1 MGEERKV
8 LPLFTD
14 LLSKCCSS
22 IQQCTKS
29 NKFFYRSVASFY
41 WIKFLTIFIEAR
53 VSISNIICSGFTPN
67 NTSLLLSCP
76 LVGMVL
82 GMFCKIFAVFGKQL
96 SSFHPCA
103 CYSSVKQHY
112 FGDIEF
118 IFTRVKT
125 IFFLGIKNF
134 CQQQIMLMTNL
145 KKKGCSSTI

>member
-1 MGEERKV
+1 MGEERKL

-22 IQQCTKS
+22 IQQCAKS

-41 WIKFLTIFIEAR
+41 WIRFLTIFIETK
-53 VSISNIICSGFTPN
+53 VSIKKQNMLWFTQN

-76 LVGMVL
+76 LVDMVL

-96 SSFHPCA
+96 SCPFHPCA

-112 FGDIEF
+112 FGDIEI
-118 IFTRVKT
+118 IFAWKQF
-125 IFFLGIKNF
+125 FFLGIKNF
-134 CQQQIMLMTNL
+134 CQQQIMLITNL
-145 KKKGCSSTI
+145 KKGYNSTF

>member
-1 MGEERKV
+1 MLENINCRKLAISFYWEGGGVREERKV

-96 SSFHPCA
+96 SSFSPLCLLQFRKTTLLWR
-103 CYSSVKQHY
+103 YWIY
-112 FGDIEF
+112 FYES
-118 IFTRVKT
+118 KNN
-125 IFFLGIKNF
+125 FFSRN
-134 CQQQIMLMTNL
+134 
-145 KKKGCSSTI
+145 

>member
-1 MGEERKV
+1 MLENMNCRKLAISVYFWRGVGEERKL

-29 NKFFYRSVASFY
+29 NKFFYRSVASLY
-41 WIKFLTIFIEAR
+41 WIRFLTVFIEAK

-67 NTSLLLSCP
+67 NTWLLLSCP

-96 SSFHPCA
+96 SCPFHPCA

-112 FGDIEF
+112 FEF
-118 IFTRVKT
+118 IFVWKQ
-125 IFFLGIKNF
+125 FFF
-134 CQQQIMLMTNL
+134 
-145 KKKGCSSTI
+145 